1 MVLAAYVFKTTV
13 SQYYSFKKQQ
23 HPNGALVTCQSE
35 EIDHNKIPTNAW
47 VVSKN
52 FFHRRQ
58 AFFPVLHLNG
68 LFPH

>member
-1 MVLAAYVFKTTV
+1 MSDKFQLVDE
-13 SQYYSFKKQQ
+13 QRYY
-23 HPNGALVTCQSE
+23 LITYQSE
-35 EIDHNKIPTNAW
+35 EIDHNKIPTNVW